1 MQVNLKKITTE
12 TRNPNTMHIDS
23 LSTIEILKLLNAED
37 KKVPA
42 CIEKAIPQIGFLVEE
57 VVETFKKNGRLIYV
71 GAGTSGRI
79 GVLDASECPPTFGV
93 DEKMVVGVIAGGEK
107 ALTTAIEGAE
117 DSKELAML
125 DLMRIHLTKDD
136 IVIGI
141 AASGRT
147 PYVLGAIEYAKEVGA
162 ITGCI
167 TTSNGSILADSV
179 DFPIEAITGPE
190 PITGSTRMKSGT
202 AQKLICNMIST
213 TSMIRLGKVY
223 ENLMVDV
230 KATNQKLVARMLSI
244 IQEVTGFEEHVAREK
259 LEKYKTVKG
268 VILSYVTNIESVDK
282 IDKLLEN
289 NSGNIHQAIKEWEE
303 EKNNDC

>member
-12 TRNPNTMHIDS
+12 SRNLNTMNIDT
-23 LSTIEILKLLNAED
+23 LSTIEILKKLNEED
-37 KKVPA
+37 KNVPL
-42 CIEKAIPQIGFLVEE
+42 CIEKAIPQISFLVEE
-57 VVETFKKNGRLIYV
+57 VVEVFKKKGRLIYV

-93 DEKMVVGVIAGGEK
+93 DENMVVGVIAGGEK

-125 DLMRIHLTKDD
+125 DLMRINLTKDD

-147 PYVLGAIEYAKEVGA
+147 PYVLGAIHYAKEIGA

-167 TTSNGSILADSV
+167 TTSSGSILADSV

-213 TSMIRLGKVY
+213 TAMIRMGKVY
-223 ENLMVDV
+223 ENLMVDL
-230 KATNQKLVARMLSI
+230 KATNQKLISRMLSI
-244 IQEVTGFEEHVAREK
+244 IKEVTGYEENIAEEK
-259 LEKYKTVKG
+259 LKKYQTVKG
-268 VILSYVTNIESVDK
+268 VILSYLTNIEDEEK
-282 IDKLLEN
+282 IQRLLNDN
-289 NSGNIHQAIKEWEE
+289 NGNIHQAIKQWKG
-303 EKNNDC
+303 EK

>member
-12 TRNPNTMHIDS
+12 SRNQNTMDIDT
-23 LSTIEILKLLNAED
+23 LSTIDILKKLNEED
-37 KKVPA
+37 KTVPYA
-42 CIEKAIPQIGFLVEE
+42 IEKALPQISFLVEE
-57 VVETFKKNGRLIYV
+57 VVEAFKNKGRLIYI

-79 GVLDASECPPTFGV
+79 GVLDASECPPTYGV
-93 DEKMVVGVIAGGEK
+93 DENMVKGVIAGGEK

-125 DLMRIHLTKDD
+125 DLMNINLNKRD

-147 PYVLGAIEYAKEVGA
+147 PYVLGGISYAKEIGA

-167 TTSNGSILADSV
+167 TTSSGSVLADMV

-202 AQKLICNMIST
+202 AQKLICNMITT
-213 TSMIRLGKVY
+213 TSMIKLGKVY
-223 ENLMVDV
+223 QNLMIDL
-230 KATNQKLVARMLSI
+230 KATNQKLISRMLSI
-244 IQEVTGFEEHVAREK
+244 IKEVTGYDEDIAKEK
-259 LEKYKTVKG
+259 LEKYQTVKG
-268 VILSYVTNIESVDK
+268 VILSYLTDIDNPDVIEK
-282 IDKLLEN
+282 ILEEN
-289 NSGNIHQAIKEWEE
+289 DGNIHQVISKLKKE
-303 EKNNDC
+303 K

>member
-12 TRNPNTMHIDS
+12 SRNQNTMDIDT
-23 LSTIEILKLLNAED
+23 LSTIDILKRLNQED
-37 KKVPA
+37 KTVPYA
-42 CIEKAIPQIGFLVEE
+42 IEKALPQISFLVEE
-57 VVETFKKNGRLIYV
+57 VIEAFKNKGRLIYI

-79 GVLDASECPPTFGV
+79 GVLDASECPPTYGV
-93 DEKMVVGVIAGGEK
+93 DENMVKGVIAGGEK

-125 DLMRIHLTKDD
+125 DLMNIKLNKRD
-136 IVIGI
+136 IVVGI

-147 PYVLGAIEYAKEVGA
+147 PYVLGGISYAKEIGA

-167 TTSNGSILADSV
+167 TTSSGSVLADMV

-202 AQKLICNMIST
+202 AQKLICNMITT
-213 TSMIRLGKVY
+213 TSMIKLGKVY
-223 ENLMVDV
+223 QNLMIDL
-230 KATNQKLVARMLSI
+230 KATNQKLVSRMLSI
-244 IQEVTGFEEHVAREK
+244 IKEVTGYDEDIAKEK

-268 VILSYVTNIESVDK
+268 VILSYLTDIDNPDVIEK
-282 IDKLLEN
+282 ILEEN
-289 NSGNIHQAIKEWEE
+289 DGNIHQVISKLKKE
-303 EKNNDC
+303 K

>member
-12 TRNPNTMHIDS
+12 SRNPNTMHIDS
-23 LSTIEILKLLNAED
+23 LSTIEILKLLNTED
-37 KKVPA
+37 KKVPV

-117 DSKELAML
+117 DSKELAVL
-125 DLMRIHLTKDD
+125 DLMHIHLTKDD

-259 LEKYKTVKG
+259 LEKYKTVKA